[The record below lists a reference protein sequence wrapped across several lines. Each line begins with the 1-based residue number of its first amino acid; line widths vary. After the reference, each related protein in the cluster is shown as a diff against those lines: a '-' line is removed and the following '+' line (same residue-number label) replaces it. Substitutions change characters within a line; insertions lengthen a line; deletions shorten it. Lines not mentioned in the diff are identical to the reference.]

1 MANLAAQFF
10 IHNFNLAFIGNV
22 HLATCALSMLAYFS
36 RRDLAM
42 NIASHGVSVFATL
55 SVLAGGLFI
64 GKGNLYAVAGA
75 GLVIAAA
82 PFDRDGKLG
91 PVPFVDIFHYMLT
104 TANLLFLKGMV
115 TDKWDLPKTE
125 QLFQYFY

>member
-1 MANLAAQFF
+1 M
-10 IHNFNLAFIGNV
+10 FIGNV

-36 RRDLAM
+36 GHDLAM
-42 NIASHGVSVFATL
+42 SIASHGVSVFATL

-82 PFDRDGKLG
+82 PFDR
-91 PVPFVDIFHYMLT
+91 
-104 TANLLFLKGMV
+104 
-115 TDKWDLPKTE
+115 
-125 QLFQYFY
+125 